1 MSAISIGPLGVVEG
15 DPLLARAESKLL
27 KRADRLIVLADS
39 SKFVSRGSLVVCP
52 LSRIDTLITD
62 SDAPIDALDMLR
74 RHGVRVAVVD
84 AQTNAAA

>member
-1 MSAISIGPLGVVEG
+1 VIEG

-27 KRADRLIVLADS
+27 KRADKLIVLADS

-62 SDAPIDALDMLR
+62 SGAPGAALDMLR
-74 RHGVRVAVVD
+74 GQDVRVVVVD
-84 AQTNAAA
+84 ARAQTNAAA